1 MRASAFC
8 RRVRALYPADVL
20 AADESLWH
28 LRRWAERGEESRLLP
43 EIRQPFVVF
52 GDEAVIMPSKWA
64 EPSGRNLVVRTPVL
78 VLAMR
83 EMFELLWS
91 RAVPV
96 PPAGGE
102 GVADERALILA
113 LLAAG
118 AKDEA
123 IARHLRL
130 SLRTVRRRVAAL
142 MDQMGASTRFQAG
155 IEAARRGLV

>member
-1 MRASAFC
+1 
-8 RRVRALYPADVL
+8 
-20 AADESLWH
+20 
-28 LRRWAERGEESRLLP
+28 
-43 EIRQPFVVF
+43 
-52 GDEAVIMPSKWA
+52 MPGKWA
-64 EPSGRNLVVRTPVL
+64 QPSGWNLVVRTPVL

-96 PPAGGE
+96 PPADGE
-102 GVADERALILA
+102 GVADEPALILA

-142 MDQMGASTRFQAG
+142 MDQLGASTRFQAG